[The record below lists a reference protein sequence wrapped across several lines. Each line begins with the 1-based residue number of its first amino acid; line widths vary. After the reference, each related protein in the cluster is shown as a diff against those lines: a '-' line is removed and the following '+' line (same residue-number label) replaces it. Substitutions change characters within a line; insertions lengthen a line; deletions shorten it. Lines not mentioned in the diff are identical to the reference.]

1 MTFFLKIWE
10 RYFIRQ
16 FIRMLVLF
24 LSCFYGLYILID
36 YASHGNTI
44 TGSQASGEWQGI
56 ARYYFYVFA
65 SRAEILLPIA
75 LLIAFIYTA
84 LSLNTQN
91 ELVALQSSG
100 FPLKTLMRPF
110 ITAAL
115 IAVFLIYANEQFFL
129 PTALRKL
136 RRIEDAAKHQ
146 KKGQAL
152 DLAAR
157 HVILE
162 DGSVVV
168 YQDYDTNEERFF
180 DAYWI
185 QSIDSI
191 YRMKY
196 LTPIPL
202 PPTGYFV
209 DHLTRQS
216 NGEIYQKTSYLEL
229 PLPEMKFNVNH
240 LQSALID
247 PDILPLTALYRQSLD
262 ISSSPTEKESKI
274 LTAFYW
280 KIIIP
285 WLCLL
290 AIIAPAP
297 FCLRFSRAP
306 PIFLIYVC
314 SLFGMIAFYM
324 LMDATQVVAKKQI
337 FPPLWVI
344 FVPFLLVFSY
354 FGFRYKKLT

>member
-1 MTFFLKIWE
+1 
-10 RYFIRQ
+10 
-16 FIRMLVLF
+16 MLILF
-24 LSCFYGLYILID
+24 LSCFYGLYIIID

-44 TGSQASGEWQGI
+44 TGAQAPGEWQGI

-75 LLIAFIYTA
+75 LLIAFIHTV

-100 FPLKTLMRPF
+100 LPLKTLMRPF

-115 IAVFLIYANEQFFL
+115 IAVSLIYINEQFFL

-146 KKGQAL
+146 KKKQAL

-162 DGSVVV
+162 DGSVLI
-168 YQDYDTNEERFF
+168 YQDYDTNQERFF
-180 DAYWI
+180 DVYWI
-185 QSIDSI
+185 ESIDSI

-209 DHLTRQS
+209 DHLTRQPNS
-216 NGEIYQKTSYLEL
+216 EIFQEKSFQQL
-229 PLPEMKFNVNH
+229 PLPGMKFNVNY

-247 PDILPLTALYRQSLD
+247 PDILPLTALYSQSFD
-262 ISSSPTEKESKI
+262 ISNSPTEKESKI

-297 FCLRFSRAP
+297 FCLRFSRTP

-314 SLFGMIAFYM
+314 SLFGIIASYM
-324 LMDATQVVAKKQI
+324 MMDATQVVAKKQI

-344 FVPFLLVFSY
+344 CLPFILVFSY
-354 FGFRYKKLT
+354 FGFRYKNIK